1 MNNTSRSSKLVNKPA
16 KSPGLS
22 NTGPDVILI
31 PTPNSLAKIL
41 AKVVFP
47 NPGGP

>member
-1 MNNTSRSSKLVNKPA
+1 MKSTSLGSKLVSNPA

-22 NTGPDVILI
+22 NTGPDVVRIA
-31 PTPNSLAKIL
+31 TPISLATML
-41 AKVVFP
+41 ASVVFP

>member
-1 MNNTSRSSKLVNKPA
+1 MNNTSRSSKFVNNPA

-22 NTGPDVILI
+22 NTGPEVTLIL
-31 PTPNSLAKIL
+31 TSSSLAKMC
-41 AKVVFP
+41 ASVVFP